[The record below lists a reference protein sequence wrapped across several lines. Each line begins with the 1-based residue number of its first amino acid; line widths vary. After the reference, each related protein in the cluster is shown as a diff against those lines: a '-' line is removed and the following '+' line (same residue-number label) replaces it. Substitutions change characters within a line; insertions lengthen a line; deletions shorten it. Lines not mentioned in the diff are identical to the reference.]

1 MSRSSAPTRTLFGE
15 NAYQGLR
22 KQRMSWGWRS
32 LKGTISATKAHQGL
46 QPGHER
52 CFGKSPSR
60 VAEATYELRLKVL
73 EGHCFGYKSPS
84 RPSTLTQTLLWKGP
98 SRVQVTKAMYVS
110 SLKALEVRQLIKAF
124 QGLSTSKALE
134 GHQLKEALQWLSTS
148 THMLLPKLESLKGF
162 SPIPLTKFRSKSYV
176 V

>member
-1 MSRSSAPTRTLFGE
+1 MFSLQRAKGFYYWCFVWASLFWIFIRRSKSADLLRNLVYIILVSRSSAPTQTLFGE
-15 NAYQGLR
+15 NAHQRLR
-22 KQRMSWGWRS
+22 KQPD
-32 LKGTISATKAHQGL
+32 LNNLA
-46 QPGHER
+46 
-52 CFGKSPSR
+52 
-60 VAEATYELRLKVL
+60 
-73 EGHCFGYKSPS
+73 
-84 RPSTLTQTLLWKGP
+84 TLTWTLLWKGP

-110 SLKALEVRQLIKAF
+110 SLKALEGRQLIKAF

-148 THMLLPKLESLKGF
+148 THMLLPKLEPLKGF

>member
-15 NAYQGLR
+15 NALQGLR
-22 KQRMSWGWRS
+22 KQRMSRGWRS

-60 VAEATYELRLKVL
+60 VAEATYEWRLKVL
-73 EGHCFGYKSPS
+73 EGHNFSYKSPSRSTTWTRTLLWKKPFKGCGSNVWVEVEGPSCFGYKSPS

-110 SLKALEVRQLIKAF
+110 SLKALE
-124 QGLSTSKALE
+124 
-134 GHQLKEALQWLSTS
+134 GHQLKMPFKGCQ
-148 THMLLPKLESLKGF
+148 PQKPLKGT
-162 SPIPLTKFRSKSYV
+162 S
-176 V
+176 